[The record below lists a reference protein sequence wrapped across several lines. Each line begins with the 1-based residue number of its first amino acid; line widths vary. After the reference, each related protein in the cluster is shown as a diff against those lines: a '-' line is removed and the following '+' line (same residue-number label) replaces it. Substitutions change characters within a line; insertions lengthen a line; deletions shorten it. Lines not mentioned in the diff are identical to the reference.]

1 MNQTQN
7 NRVNLPPRMKKA
19 LEQYKKR
26 VWIIKL
32 AEGTLAAIFGLIVS
46 YLIVFGLDR
55 LIDTPTFLRALI
67 LIVGMVGMVIF
78 LPLKYYNWVWRN
90 RRLEGIAKL
99 LQHKFPRFGDHVL
112 GIVELAS
119 ERSDQSSSPAL
130 VAAAMRQ
137 VDEEVAK
144 HNLKDAVPNPRHRR
158 WALAVGLPLLLV
170 IIGVIIIPAT
180 TGNTLARWLT
190 PWRDVERWT
199 FAQLRGKPD
208 PRVVA
213 YAEPFDVEAQLK
225 DESPW
230 KPETGEARYAKQE
243 PVVAERDGS
252 TYKFQLPPQTEEG
265 KIKMRVGDA
274 RRSIPVEPKLRPALK
289 ELIANV
295 QLPDYLQREEPRID
309 DVRGGIVSLVK
320 GSSAT
325 LEATIT
331 RELSEATLNERP
343 QKIEG
348 AKITTEPVSVQKT
361 TEMALTWRDHY
372 GLAASEPQVVQFELQ
387 EDAEPTIAITKLKN
401 NQVVLSTEVLT
412 FEIQSADDFGVKQV
426 GIEWEGIENPI
437 QNPEPA
443 TGEKTVSS
451 GSPISESLIVPATFS
466 VERENVPPQ
475 SLRLRAFAED
485 YFPNRERVHSPQIVL
500 HVLSP
505 SEHFKWLIGQ
515 MQLWAGAAKDVH
527 DKELQLHQTNRELQD
542 LPPEALD
549 DPAQRK
555 KLQEQAAAE
564 RANAAKLDSLID
576 SGKELVQEAAK
587 NSEFD
592 AEQLQSWGDMLK
604 QLEEIAGKQ
613 MPSVANLLAQAS
625 EAPGQSSQKPSDSS
639 QQSPSSPSSSSSN
652 SQQSPSENQ
661 AEQQQNQASNGQSQ
675 QSDQQQKDA
684 EQQQNQASGD
694 TSQSSGK
701 PQEGSGDDTKKYGPD
716 SFVPPEGTDEDAEDP
731 EDPNKRPDSVS
742 VNRSKPPQGGEQGKP
757 APTNPTPGLS
767 DVESGFNKPD
777 KPTEAPPSQIVG
789 GLAIPNTTLMGSG
802 REDQGEDENT
812 EAPPAEELVVQ
823 AVEEQEELLDA
834 FAKLSDEM
842 KKLLVSFENST
853 FVKRLKAASRR
864 QIDIA
869 ADLNKIDTFG
879 LSDRGTKNRDVRKRL
894 AEMESNESKKVNTII
909 QDMAAYTDRR
919 PNDNYLRVLAE
930 MEDASVSNQI
940 RELVRSINRNYVGQ
954 STIEAEYW
962 ADTLDRWAEQLVD
975 PLPDAPPPGGGMM
988 ELPSLPP
995 EIVLEVLRIIN
1006 REIQLREETRETENA
1021 KNTLNSDKYYER
1033 SEGLSDTQ
1041 YEIAEDTREIA
1052 RQISLLPEINTQ
1064 RIMQQYIKVATAAEV
1079 MDEAETILAQPNTG
1093 PEAIAAISE
1102 VIEILLQTQRV
1113 PNTPS
1118 GGGGGGDTPGGSGN
1132 VFAQLVSAMA
1142 LGSGRGDDSGQ
1153 AFIEKRSPKQAI
1165 GKTGRVLPEEFR
1177 QGLDAYFNVL
1187 EGN

>member
-1 MNQTQN
+1 MNQTPLQKN
-7 NRVNLPPRMKKA
+7 GINLPPRMKKA
-19 LEQYKKR
+19 LEQYRKR

-55 LIDTPTFLRALI
+55 LIDTSALLRALI

-78 LPLKYYNWVWRN
+78 LPLKYYKWVWRN
-90 RRLEGIAKL
+90 RQLEGIAKL

-119 ERSDQSSSPAL
+119 ERSDQSASPAL

-170 IIGVIIIPAT
+170 IIGIIIIPAT
-180 TGNTLARWLT
+180 TNNTLARWLT
-190 PWRDVERWT
+190 PWRNVERYT
-199 FAQLRGKPD
+199 FAQLKGKPD

-213 YAEPFDVEAQLK
+213 YAEPFDVEALLK
-225 DESPW
+225 EESPW
-230 KPETGEARYAKQE
+230 KPESGEARYAKQE

-265 KIKMRVGDA
+265 QIKMRVGDA

-295 QLPDYLQREEPRID
+295 QLPEYLQREEPRID

-320 GSSAT
+320 GSAAT

-331 RELSEATLNERP
+331 RELSEATLNNRR
-343 QKIEG
+343 QKVDG
-348 AKITTEPVSVQKT
+348 AKITTESISVEKT
-361 TEMALTWRDHY
+361 TEMELTWRDQY
-372 GLAASEPQVVQFELQ
+372 GLTASEPQVVQFELQ

-443 TGEKTVSS
+443 IGEKAVSS

-466 VERENVPPQ
+466 VERENIPPQ

-485 YFPNRERVHSPQIVL
+485 YFPNRERIRSPQIVL

-527 DKELQLHQTNRELQD
+527 DKELQLHETNREIQD

-555 KLQEQAAAE
+555 KLQEQAASE
-564 RANAAKLDSLID
+564 RANAAKLDSLIE

-625 EAPGQSSQKPSDSS
+625 EAQGQSSQKPSDSS
-639 QQSPSSPSSSSSN
+639 QQSPSSSSSS

-661 AEQQQNQASNGQSQ
+661 DEQQQNKASNGQSQ
-675 QSDQQQKDA
+675 PSDQQKDS
-684 EQQQNQASGD
+684 EQQQNQASGNK
-694 TSQSSGK
+694 SQSSGK

-716 SFVPPEGTDEDAEDP
+716 SFVPPEGTDEESEDP

-757 APTNPTPGLS
+757 SPTNPTPGVS
-767 DVESGFNKPD
+767 DVESGFNKPE
-777 KPTEAPPSQIVG
+777 KPNDAPPSQVVG
-789 GLAIPNTTLMGSG
+789 GLALPNTTLMGSG
-802 REDQGEDENT
+802 REDQGEDENA
-812 EAPPAEELVVQ
+812 ESPPAEELVAQ
-823 AVEEQEELLDA
+823 AVEEQKELLDA
-834 FAKLSDEM
+834 FDKLSDEM

-869 ADLNKIDTFG
+869 TDLNKIDTFG

-894 AEMESNESKKVNTII
+894 AEMESNESKKVTTII

-930 MEDASVSNQI
+930 MEDASVSNQMS
-940 RELVRSINRNYVGQ
+940 ELVRSINRNYVGQ

-975 PLPDAPPPGGGMM
+975 PLPDGEPPEGGMT

-995 EIVLEVLRIIN
+995 EIVLEVLRLIN

-1021 KNTLNSDKYYER
+1021 KDTLNSDKYYAR

-1041 YEIAEDTREIA
+1041 YEIAEDTLEVA
-1052 RQISLLPEINTQ
+1052 RQISLLPEFNTR
-1064 RIMQQYIKVATAAEV
+1064 RIRQQYAKVSAAAEV
-1079 MDEAETILAQPNTG
+1079 MEEAETILAKPETG

-1102 VIEILLQTQRV
+1102 VIEILLQTQRM
-1113 PNTPS
+1113 PNTPA
-1118 GGGGGGDTPGGSGN
+1118 GGGGGGDSPGSSGN
-1132 VFAQLVSAMA
+1132 VFAQLVSAMT

-1153 AFIEKRSPKQAI
+1153 AFIEKRAPKQAI

-1177 QGLDAYFNVL
+1177 QGLDTYFNVL